1 MREVAKI
8 ECVLSWWK
16 GRMRKN
22 RVNFKVSIL
31 NESGSQLSATFVESP
46 HQWRDLNISLLISAC
61 THLSLF
67 PSTTA
72 LPSPFIS
79 CSLSLSTAV
88 WWEDQGLQR
97 GWVPQGEYQQRCSAL
112 HQLSGSAD
120 VDVIRYL
127 MEEEAELTEGTQ
139 ETYSDSHPDADV
151 WYLSV
156 WDLKNIILSL
166 ELAFTLLMIHTSS
179 YCKSLQNDSH
189 T

>member
-1 MREVAKI
+1 MSAIMMK
-8 ECVLSWWK
+8 K
-16 GRMRKN
+16 Q
-22 RVNFKVSIL
+22 
-31 NESGSQLSATFVESP
+31 NEEESCQSGSQLSATFVESL

-112 HQLSGSAD
+112 RQLSGSAD

-127 MEEEAELTEGTQ
+127 MAEEAELTEGTQ
-139 ETYSDSHPDADV
+139 ERVIA
-151 WYLSV
+151 
-156 WDLKNIILSL
+156 ILMQTFDICRF
-166 ELAFTLLMIHTSS
+166 ETWTIV
-179 YCKSLQNDSH
+179 
-189 T
+189 